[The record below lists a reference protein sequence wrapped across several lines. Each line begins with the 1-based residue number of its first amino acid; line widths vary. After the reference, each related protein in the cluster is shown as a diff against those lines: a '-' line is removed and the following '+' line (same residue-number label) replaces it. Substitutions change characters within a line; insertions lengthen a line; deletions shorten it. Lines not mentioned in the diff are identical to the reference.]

1 MTETLISLDTAI
13 LAKTKGF
20 DWPTNAVHARLEVA
34 YLLPTQAL
42 LAKWLRD
49 HHYIFIT
56 VVRET
61 IGSDE
66 WVFAYRLDYL
76 PKEYWEAK
84 RRCPHFQVKES
95 FSDGFGTYS
104 GGWDTF
110 EEALENALK
119 HSLELL

>member
-1 MTETLISLDTAI
+1 MTDTLISLDTAI
-13 LAKTKGF
+13 LAKEKGF
-20 DWPTNAVHARLEVA
+20 DWPTNAVHARLDVA

-42 LAKWLRD
+42 LAKWLREQ
-49 HHYIFIT
+49 YIYIIIKK
-56 VVRET
+56 EI

-66 WVFAYRLDYL
+66 WVWAYRIEYL
-76 PKEYWEAK
+76 PKDKQGAK
-84 RRCPHFQVKES
+84 RRCLFFLEKES
-95 FSDGFGTYS
+95 YKESPGGTYW